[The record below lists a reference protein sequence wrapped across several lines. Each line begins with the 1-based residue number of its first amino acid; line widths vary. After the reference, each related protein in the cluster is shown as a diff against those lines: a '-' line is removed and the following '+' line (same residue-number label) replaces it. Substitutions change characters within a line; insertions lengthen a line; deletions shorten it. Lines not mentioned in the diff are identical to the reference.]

1 MTPLRRPPKLAQR
14 AGADL
19 RRETRQLDAI
29 DDDLCDSSDHCH
41 RQCESLVADHAL
53 RPCWRVQAEPPQA
66 DQCPIEAYRKR
77 RLSLEGCRRR
87 DRDEDFSFR
96 SQSSRIK
103 RREKILNST
112 KATSK
117 AVIGRVDPEYS
128 GDRGKIFA
136 NHVAVKY
143 LQSRVLCKISLV
155 NSRMVV

>member
-1 MTPLRRPPKLAQR
+1 MFKQNHRKLINVR
-14 AGADL
+14 SKHIESDVY
-19 RRETRQLDAI
+19 RWKDVEDATEMKI
-29 DDDLCDSSDHCH
+29 
-41 RQCESLVADHAL
+41 
-53 RPCWRVQAEPPQA
+53 
-66 DQCPIEAYRKR
+66 
-77 RLSLEGCRRR
+77 
-87 DRDEDFSFR
+87 FR